1 MALLEQIEAAA
12 KQVEQAQAD
21 LKAIVVE
28 AQANGI
34 PDSTITKAA
43 GVTRGTIYNWTK
55 RDK

>member
-1 MALLEQIEAAA
+1 MTLLEQIEAAA
-12 KQVEQAQAD
+12 KKVEQAQED

-34 PDSTITKAA
+34 PDSTIAKAA